1 MEIRYFDNAAT
12 TKVKEEVIKEMFPYF
27 SVEYGNPS
35 SMYSIGRSAKKAIEN
50 ARKRVAELIN
60 CQPKE
65 IYFTSCGSESDN
77 MALKGIAYA
86 NKEKGNHIITSRIEH
101 PAILNS
107 CKALEKQGYRITY
120 LNVDENGNIDI
131 NELENTINKDTILI
145 SIMFANN
152 EIGTI
157 EPIEQISKIA
167 KKHNIIFHTDAV
179 QACGNIKIDVKDMG
193 IDMLSLS
200 GHKINAPKGVGAL
213 YVREG
218 IEFDRFLDGG
228 HQEKNKRAGTENV
241 AEIVGLGKACEIAK
255 NNLEL
260 HTKKLKELRDFYIN
274 QVEEKIENIKLNG
287 PRDNRL
293 PGNANISFKGVN
305 GSELLLKLDEKGI
318 CASAGSACST
328 GSSSPSHVLT
338 SIGLDSKIADG
349 TLRVS
354 FGEENSKEDVEYLV
368 ENLENIVIEL
378 RKKSRVYLNINLSDR
393 IKVIR
398 NFKKEKNIIVIYEI
412 VK

>member
-12 TKVKEEVIKEMFPYF
+12 TKVKEEVLKEMFPYF

-35 SMYSIGRSAKKAIEN
+35 SMYSIGRSSRRAIET

-60 CQPKE
+60 CKPKE

-86 NKEKGNHIITSRIEH
+86 NKEKGNHIITSKIEH

-107 CKALEKQGYRITY
+107 CKTLEKQGYRITY
-120 LNVDENGNIDI
+120 LNVDEEGNIDI
-131 NELENTINKDTILI
+131 SELENSINEDTILI

-179 QACGNIKIDVKDMG
+179 QACGNIKIDVKEMG

-293 PGNANISFKGVN
+293 PGNANISFKGIN

-328 GSSSPSHVLT
+328 GSNSPSHVLT
-338 SIGLDSKIADG
+338 SIGLDSKMADG

-354 FGEENSKEDVEYLV
+354 FGEENSKEDVKYLV
-368 ENLENIVIEL
+368 ENLENIVTEL
-378 RKKSRVYLNINLSDR
+378 RKKRFFILI
-393 IKVIR
+393 
-398 NFKKEKNIIVIYEI
+398 
-412 VK
+412 